1 MDSKRQK
8 RVCILLQKEISN
20 IFQKAIRFSNSS
32 NKLVSVTKVKISPDL
47 TIAKVYVSIYP
58 SENTDDWIRGLREN
72 SSQVK
77 HALSQKLKNEL
88 RVIPNLTFYL
98 DDSLDYIEKIESSL
112 KELQTKMQNYSADA
126 ENQTDLTNQ
135 KRQQELQG
143 MEQNIQQFRQTA
155 LQDVQKKPSDLLRP

>member
-1 MDSKRQK
+1 M
-8 RVCILLQKEISN
+8 
-20 IFQKAIRFSNSS
+20 
-32 NKLVSVTKVKISPDL
+32 SVTKVKISPDL

-112 KELQTKMQNYSADA
+112 KEGKNPI
-126 ENQTDLTNQ
+126 
-135 KRQQELQG
+135 K
-143 MEQNIQQFRQTA
+143 
-155 LQDVQKKPSDLLRP
+155 

>member
-1 MDSKRQK
+1 MNSHRQK
-8 RVCILLQKEISN
+8 KVCSLLQREMSN

-47 TIAKVYVSIYP
+47 SIAKVYVSIYP
-58 SENTDDWIRGLREN
+58 STNKDDWIRGLREN
-72 SSQVK
+72 TLQVK

-112 KELQTKMQNYSADA
+112 KEGKNPIK
-126 ENQTDLTNQ
+126 E
-135 KRQQELQG
+135 
-143 MEQNIQQFRQTA
+143 
-155 LQDVQKKPSDLLRP
+155 

>member
-1 MDSKRQK
+1 MNSQRQK
-8 RVCILLQKEISN
+8 KVCSLLQKEISN
-20 IFQKAIRFSNSS
+20 IFQTAIRFSNSS

-47 TIAKVYVSIYP
+47 AVARVYISIFP
-58 SENTDDWIRGLREN
+58 SKNTDNWIKGLREN

-112 KELQTKMQNYSADA
+112 KEGKNPI
-126 ENQTDLTNQ
+126 
-135 KRQQELQG
+135 K
-143 MEQNIQQFRQTA
+143 
-155 LQDVQKKPSDLLRP
+155 